1 VGFID
6 PEAANHFNTTQLKIQ
21 GSWGLAH
28 ELGHNVQWMTG
39 FHHPKYS
46 ETTNN
51 FWSVFVTQKVTTSF
65 KYSNDL
71 KTRDL
76 R

>member
-1 VGFID
+1 MGYLD
-6 PEAANHFNTTQLKIQ
+6 PEAANHFNLAQLQIQ

-39 FHHPKYS
+39 FQHRQYS

-51 FWSVFVTQKVTTSF
+51 FWSVFVTQNVINKNF
-65 KYSNDL
+65 LNI
-71 KTRDL
+71 
-76 R
+76 